1 MNNNENLSFS
11 SLEEK
16 CQYYIKEYNAYKSKY
31 ISLNKE
37 YENLLENN
45 KKLYENINTE
55 RKLRKEIE
63 EKLKYS
69 NFTNNINV
77 TNINNDKNEKVNI
90 SQDEFEIL
98 EKDIDEGEEELLN
111 LKRDIKSKKIEIIN
125 IINFSI
131 LSKRNIENIIIEKDD
146 QISDENKVNINNDGG
161 KNEEQTQK
169 KIIYN
174 NKLKDAQSNKE
185 IINEEKLTTDFIIYS
200 KESIFLSNSIN
211 ENELKLDKIYSYI
224 NKFCHFLKV
233 LKKGANFFKKSIEL
247 FSNNLS
253 TYHTDNKSIF
263 EAWPSLREYVDF
275 IQKSFSTINIY
286 CSSLISTIDSSCLI
300 QINNIII
307 PEFKKLE
314 NIRNNT
320 KNKKEEFKAF
330 KKEFLAN
337 KNYESLKNKYYK
349 EYEEYEI
356 SKYNYFSSFN
366 KLTILIKLKFPEVMS
381 LLVYS
386 YFVYFNGVKNEFNHI
401 HDIIKIR
408 LQRIIDAMKIKNKI
422 ESDMEV
428 NQKKILENIET
439 YNKTKNEKEGFL
451 FLKEKEGTRF
461 SKRYVKIS
469 NGNLIYYKIKKGYKQ
484 NFENLDNKIFT
495 NLIDYV
501 DTQTSFNICN
511 LLFSNVK
518 KCSKN
523 NYYPFCFEVNVANTK
538 EAYIFQADTEYEM
551 EEWISAIT
559 NSISGQIS
567 NFNEEQIDNKKKA
580 DDNNIIIYDEEKK
593 ALLER
598 SKILIKNLIDV
609 NKCADCGADNPTW
622 LDINWLVLL
631 CMDCSGIHRSLGV
644 QISKIKSLELD
655 NIDSEYIDLLYLIR
669 PNDLNKI
676 FEEKLNQI
684 EKKPRYNSLR
694 EEKEK
699 FIINKYKEKK
709 YINIPNEKNE
719 NDIIKNIFDNIKIN
733 NLLNVFRLIKFN
745 KIDINK
751 IYSYEG
757 EEYGFIHYSTKLGF
771 LFHIE
776 LFHIFG
782 GNINLKDK
790 KGLKPIDYVSFGEQQ
805 KIYDYLK
812 SREK

>member
-55 RKLRKEIE
+55 RKKEIE

-161 KNEEQTQK
+161 KNEDQTQK

-253 TYHTDNKSIF
+253 AYHTDNKSVF

-451 FLKEKEGTRF
+451 FLKEKDGTKF
-461 SKRYVKIS
+461 SKRYVKIF

-567 NFNEEQIDNKKKA
+567 NFNEEQINNGKKI

-757 EEYGFIHYSTKLGF
+757 DEYGFIHYSTKLGA

-782 GNINLKDK
+782 GDINLKDK

-805 KIYDYLK
+805 KIFDYLK